1 VKVLCVDPGP
11 TSSGWASL
19 DVDSWEVLDSGT
31 ADWDEL
37 ITKVRSGE
45 FGGVAVEQAIMYTL
59 GGKSAPNNKTVVE
72 IVFHVGRIYQVAKD
86 CEVEFRQKIRSDII
100 RDLTGKKP
108 SGKGNRVSK
117 TDMQNAVQSILNL
130 TTPIRPQHANDAV
143 CAGLA
148 LWGHPHCTEVGLEA
162 KAARNNDAGKAP
174 RRRARAAK
182 QLALCVEQRQR

>member
-1 VKVLCVDPGP
+1 MKVLCVDPGP

-37 ITKVRSGE
+37 IAKVRSGE

-59 GGKSAPNNKTVVE
+59 GGKASPNNKTVVE
-72 IVFHVGRIYQVAKD
+72 TVFQVGRLFQVAKEYD
-86 CEVEFRQKIRSDII
+86 IEFRQKIRSDII

-108 SGKGNRVSK
+108 SGKGNKVSK
-117 TDMQNAVQSILNL
+117 TDMQNAVRDILQL
-130 TTPIRPQHANDAV
+130 TDPIRPQHANDAV

-148 LWGHPHCTEVGLEA
+148 LWSHPHCTEVKVEA
-162 KAARNNDAGKAP
+162 AAIRKGKPGKAP
-174 RRRARAAK
+174 KRRARPAE
-182 QLALCVEQRQR
+182 QLALRV